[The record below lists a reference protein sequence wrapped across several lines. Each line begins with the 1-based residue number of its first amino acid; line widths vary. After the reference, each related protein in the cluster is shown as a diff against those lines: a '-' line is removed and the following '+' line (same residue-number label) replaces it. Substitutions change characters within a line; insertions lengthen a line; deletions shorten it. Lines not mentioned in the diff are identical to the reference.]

1 MTTPNTPRYHP
12 NLEFNQE
19 KVDAQ
24 KNVQDILKNIDIRNF
39 PENVQQIFSQIVEKV
54 KILGENTPKSAVEIL
69 EKLANNQTPS
79 NISLDNI
86 QKILHS

>member
-1 MTTPNTPRYHP
+1 MTTSNAPKYHP
-12 NLEFNQE
+12 DLEVNQE
-19 KVDAQ
+19 KVDSE

-69 EKLANNQTPS
+69 EQLANNQTPS

>member
-1 MTTPNTPRYHP
+1 MTTPNAPRYHP
-12 NLEFNQE
+12 DLEFNE
-19 KVDAQ
+19 KKMDSS
-24 KNVQDILKNIDIRNF
+24 KNVQDILKNIDIKNF